1 MSTNLGKIV
10 YKELKHIYQKKIIAY
25 AFLCVISTHAL
36 IGIASAQSTQL
47 RNSSDHL
54 PNTVQSIEPVRVSEV
69 YSPAKSLPIIQTTEV
84 TKVAIANQ
92 VALEQRDAAVELI
105 AQQKKAE
112 EKRIAVEKRKAEEA
126 RIAAE
131 KAAAEALRK
140 LKGEPGENYPWANAS
155 YYSDSADPWG
165 MYKRQCVSYAAWK
178 VASSGRVMPMWSG
191 HGDAYLWDE
200 NARASG
206 IPVDSTPRIADVAV
220 DNSGYY
226 GHVMFVE
233 EVYGDGT
240 ILVSQ
245 YNADGA
251 GHYSVERRTSSG
263 LSFIHF

>member
-1 MSTNLGKIV
+1 MSTDFWEIL
-10 YKELKHIYQKKIIAY
+10 YKKLKYIYQQKIIAY
-25 AFLCVISTHAL
+25 AFLCVACSHAL
-36 IGIASAQSTQL
+36 IGIASAQSTQP
-47 RNSSDHL
+47 RIDSEHQEK
-54 PNTVQSIEPVRVSEV
+54 TIQSLEPVKVSEV

-92 VALEQRDAAVELI
+92 VALEQRDAAVEQI
-105 AQQKKAE
+105 TQQRVAE
-112 EKRIAVEKRKAEEA
+112 EKRIAEEKRKAEEA

-140 LKGEPGENYPWANAS
+140 LKGEPGENYPWANTS
-155 YYSDSADPWG
+155 YYSESPDPWG

-178 VASSGRVMPMWSG
+178 VASSGRVMPNWSG
-191 HGDAYLWDE
+191 HGDAYLWDD

-206 IPVDSTPRIADVAV
+206 IPVDSVPRIADIAV